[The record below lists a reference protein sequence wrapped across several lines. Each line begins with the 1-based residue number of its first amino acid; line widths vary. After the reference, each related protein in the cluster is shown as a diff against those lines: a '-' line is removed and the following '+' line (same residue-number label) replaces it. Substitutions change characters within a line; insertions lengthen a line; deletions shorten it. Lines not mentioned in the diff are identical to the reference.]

1 MLKLKIIT
9 PRKLVKEIDVESVTV
24 PTASGE
30 ITILQRHANLF
41 SLLIEGIVKIKED
54 KKEEFMAIGG
64 GYLQTDGRGV
74 TILVSKAYG
83 QNDINEGQINKAYDE
98 AKKIIKTTKYQAQK
112 NEAVAMMRRAIIDTK
127 LLKKRRHNPL

>member
-98 AKKIIKTTKYQAQK
+98 AKKIIKTTKDQAQK

>member
-1 MLKLKIIT
+1 MLNLKIIT

-30 ITILQRHANLF
+30 ITVLPKHANLF

-83 QNDINEGQINKAYDE
+83 QSEINESQISKAYEE
-98 AKKIIKTTKYQAQK
+98 AKKIIKTSKDQAQK
-112 NEAVAMMRRAIIDTK
+112 NEAVVMMRRAIIDTK
-127 LLKKRRHNPL
+127 LLKKRRHSSL